1 MEETVLKEARI
12 LIVDDNVS
20 NIEVLCDLLEL
31 AGYSNLQSTTDSR
44 VVVDIVHSFHPDLIL
59 LDLMMP
65 HLDGFE
71 VMDQLKEVIPVDSFL
86 PILVLTADITIEA
99 RHRALTGG
107 AKDFLSKPFNMHEV
121 QARIKNLLETRY
133 LHLLLKDQNLILEEK
148 VRERTYE
155 LEKAYHKIEL
165 ANRELSMLDQAK
177 NGFLNLISH
186 ELRTPLNGILGFT
199 GILKD
204 VVNSPEV
211 LEYINYVDLSA
222 KRLEKFTYQALLI
235 TELRVGKFITK
246 CEKLDINNI
255 MSLSSLVLQEKL
267 QSEGI
272 SIRLHNN
279 SGNNFLY
286 GDRELIQLC
295 FDCLLDNS
303 VKYSPRDSEVSLIVT
318 SVDDSILLD
327 FVDQGSGFNQDIIE
341 DPFRP
346 FSNTAEHLDKSTGLN
361 LLLIK
366 YIMDVHN
373 GQIEINNNES
383 KGAIVRLTF
392 VDQNQVLEA

>member
-12 LIVDDNVS
+12 LIVDDKVS
-20 NIEVLCDLLEL
+20 NIEVLSDLLE
-31 AGYSNLQSTTDSR
+31 ASGYLNFQSTTDSR
-44 VVVDIVHSFHPDLIL
+44 MVVDIVQSFHPDLIL

-65 HLDGFE
+65 HFDGFE
-71 VMDQLKEVIPVDSFL
+71 VMDQLKKVIPVDSYL
-86 PILVLTADITIEA
+86 PILVLTANITIEA
-99 RHRALTGG
+99 RQRALTGG

-133 LHLLLKDQNLILEEK
+133 LHLLLKDQNLMLEEK

-155 LEKAYHKIEL
+155 LEKAYHKIEIV
-165 ANRELSMLDQAK
+165 NRELSMLDQAK

-186 ELRTPLNGILGFT
+186 ELRTPLNGILNFT

-211 LEYINYVDLSA
+211 LEYINYVDISA
-222 KRLEKFTYQALLI
+222 KRLEKFAYQALLI
-235 TELRVGKFITK
+235 TALRAGNFKIK
-246 CEKLDINNI
+246 PEKLHIKELFTNSI
-255 MSLSSLVLQEKL
+255 LFLQEKTKKK
-267 QSEGI
+267 SI
-272 SIRLHNN
+272 TIRLQNN
-279 SGNNFLY
+279 SISDFLI
-286 GDRELIQLC
+286 GDRELIQIC
-295 FDCLLDNS
+295 FDRLLDNS
-303 VKYSPRDSEVSLIVT
+303 VKYSPGDSAVT
-318 SVDDSILLD
+318 LNVNSKDNSVVCD
-327 FVDQGSGFNQDIIE
+327 FIDYGAGFNQNILE

-346 FSNTAEHLDKSTGLN
+346 FSNYKEHIDENTGLN

-366 YIMDVHN
+366 YIMDAHN

>member
-20 NIEVLCDLLEL
+20 NIDILSDLLEL

-65 HLDGFE
+65 HFDGFE
-71 VMDQLKEVIPVDSFL
+71 VMDQLKEVIPVDSYL

-99 RHRALTGG
+99 RHRALRGG
-107 AKDFLSKPFNMHEV
+107 AKDFLSKPFNMLEI

-155 LEKAYHKIEL
+155 LEKAYHKIKL

-177 NGFLNLISH
+177 DGFLNLISH

-211 LEYINYVDLSA
+211 LEYINCIDMSA
-222 KRLEKFTYQALLI
+222 KRLEKFAYQALLI
-235 TELRVGKFITK
+235 TELRVRNLNVKP
-246 CEKLDINNI
+246 EKLQIKELFTN
-255 MSLSSLVLQEKL
+255 STLLLQEKTKKKSITVRL
-267 QSEGI
+267 Q
-272 SIRLHNN
+272 NN
-279 SGNNFLY
+279 SGTDLLI
-286 GDRELIQLC
+286 GDRELIQIC
-295 FDCLLDNS
+295 FDRLLDNS
-303 VKYSPRDSEVSLIVT
+303 VKYSPDE
-318 SVDDSILLD
+318 SVVILNVYTKDNSVVCD
-327 FVDQGSGFNQDIIE
+327 FIDLGAGFNQDILE
-341 DPFRP
+341 NPFSP
-346 FSNTAEHLDKSTGLN
+346 FSNYQEHVDENTGLN

-366 YIMDVHN
+366 YIMDAHN

-383 KGAIVRLTF
+383 KGAIVSLTF
-392 VDQNQVLEA
+392 VDQNQVLKA

>member
-12 LIVDDNVS
+12 LIVDDKVS
-20 NIEVLCDLLEL
+20 NIEVLSDLLEL

-65 HLDGFE
+65 HFDGFE
-71 VMDQLKEVIPVDSFL
+71 VMDQLKEVIPVDSYL

-107 AKDFLSKPFNMHEV
+107 AKDFLSKPFNIHEV

-211 LEYINYVDLSA
+211 LEYINCVDISA
-222 KRLEKFTYQALLI
+222 KRLEKFAYQALLI
-235 TELRVGKFITK
+235 TELRVRNFNVKP
-246 CEKLDINNI
+246 EKLHIKELFTN
-255 MSLSSLVLQEKL
+255 STLFLQEKTKKKSITVRL
-267 QSEGI
+267 Q
-272 SIRLHNN
+272 NN
-279 SGNNFLY
+279 SGTDLLI
-286 GDRELIQLC
+286 GDRELIQIC
-295 FDCLLDNS
+295 FDRLLDNS
-303 VKYSPRDSEVSLIVT
+303 VKYSPGE
-318 SVDDSILLD
+318 SVVILNVYTKDNSVVCD
-327 FVDQGSGFNQDIIE
+327 FIDLGAGFNQDILE
-341 DPFRP
+341 NPFRP
-346 FSNTAEHLDKSTGLN
+346 FSNYQEHVDENTGLN

-366 YIMDVHN
+366 YIMDAHN

>member
-1 MEETVLKEARI
+1 MEETITKEARI
-12 LIVDDNVS
+12 LIVDDNDS
-20 NIEVLCDLLEL
+20 NVEVLCDLLE
-31 AGYSNLQSTTDSR
+31 ASGYSNFQSTTDSR
-44 VVVDIVHSFHPDLIL
+44 MVVDIVQSFHPDLIL

-65 HLDGFE
+65 HFDGFE
-71 VMDQLKEVIPVDSFL
+71 VMDQLKEVIPVDSYL

-107 AKDFLSKPFNMHEV
+107 AKNFLSKPFNMHEV

-199 GILKD
+199 GILKN

-211 LEYINYVDLSA
+211 LEYINYVDISA
-222 KRLEKFTYQALLI
+222 KRLEKFAYQALLI
-235 TELRVGKFITK
+235 TTLRAGNFKIQLDKLHIKELFTNSIF
-246 CEKLDINNI
+246 N
-255 MSLSSLVLQEKL
+255 LQEKTKKKSITVRL
-267 QSEGI
+267 Q
-272 SIRLHNN
+272 NN
-279 SGNNFLY
+279 SGSDFLI
-286 GDRELIQLC
+286 GDRELIQIC
-295 FDCLLDNS
+295 FDRLLDNS
-303 VKYSPRDSEVSLIVT
+303 VKYAPGE
-318 SVDDSILLD
+318 SVVILNVYTKDNSVVCD
-327 FVDQGSGFNQDIIE
+327 FIDLGAGFNQDILE
-341 DPFRP
+341 NPFSP
-346 FSNTAEHLDKSTGLN
+346 FSNYQEHVDENTGLN

-366 YIMDVHN
+366 YIMDAHN
-373 GQIEINNNES
+373 GQLEINNNES

>member
-1 MEETVLKEARI
+1 MEETITKEARI
-12 LIVDDNVS
+12 LIVDDNDS
-20 NIEVLCDLLEL
+20 NVEVLCDLLE
-31 AGYSNLQSTTDSR
+31 ASGYSNFQSTTDSR
-44 VVVDIVHSFHPDLIL
+44 MVVDIVHSFHPDLIL

-65 HLDGFE
+65 HFDGFE
-71 VMDQLKEVIPVDSFL
+71 VMDQLKEVIPVDSYL

-107 AKDFLSKPFNMHEV
+107 AKNFLSKPFNMHEV

-211 LEYINYVDLSA
+211 LECINCVDISA
-222 KRLEKFTYQALLI
+222 KRLEKFAYQALLI
-235 TELRVGKFITK
+235 TELRVRNFNVKP
-246 CEKLDINNI
+246 EKLNI
-255 MSLSSLVLQEKL
+255 KELFTNSTLFLQEKTKKKSITVWL
-267 QSEGI
+267 Q
-272 SIRLHNN
+272 NN
-279 SGNNFLY
+279 SGTNLLI
-286 GDRELIQLC
+286 GDRELIQIC
-295 FDCLLDNS
+295 FDRLLDNS
-303 VKYSPRDSEVSLIVT
+303 VKYAPGE
-318 SVDDSILLD
+318 SVVILNVYTKDNSVVCD
-327 FVDQGSGFNQDIIE
+327 FIDHGAGFNQDILE
-341 DPFRP
+341 NPFRP
-346 FSNTAEHLDKSTGLN
+346 FSNYQEHVDENTGLN

-366 YIMDVHN
+366 YIMGAHN
-373 GQIEINNNES
+373 GQLEIYNNES

>member
-1 MEETVLKEARI
+1 MEETITKEARI
-12 LIVDDNVS
+12 LIVDDNDS
-20 NIEVLCDLLEL
+20 NVEVLCDLLE
-31 AGYSNLQSTTDSR
+31 ASGYSNFQSTTDSR
-44 VVVDIVHSFHPDLIL
+44 MVVDIVHSFHPDLIL

-65 HLDGFE
+65 HFDGFE
-71 VMDQLKEVIPVDSFL
+71 VMDQLKEVIPVDSYL

-211 LEYINYVDLSA
+211 LECINCVDISA
-222 KRLEKFTYQALLI
+222 KRLEKFAYQALLI
-235 TELRVGKFITK
+235 TELRVRNFNVKP
-246 CEKLDINNI
+246 EKLNI
-255 MSLSSLVLQEKL
+255 KELFTNSTLFLQEKTKKKSITVWL
-267 QSEGI
+267 Q
-272 SIRLHNN
+272 NN
-279 SGNNFLY
+279 SGTNLLI
-286 GDRELIQLC
+286 GDRELIQIC
-295 FDCLLDNS
+295 FDRLLDNS
-303 VKYSPRDSEVSLIVT
+303 VKYAPGE
-318 SVDDSILLD
+318 SVVILNVYTKDNSVVCD
-327 FVDQGSGFNQDIIE
+327 FIDHGAGFNQDILE
-341 DPFRP
+341 NPFRP
-346 FSNTAEHLDKSTGLN
+346 FSNYQEHVDENTGLN

-366 YIMDVHN
+366 YIMGAHN
-373 GQIEINNNES
+373 GQLEIYNNES

>member
-12 LIVDDNVS
+12 LIVDDKVS
-20 NIEVLCDLLEL
+20 NIEVLCELLEL

-99 RHRALTGG
+99 RHRALNGG
-107 AKDFLSKPFNMHEV
+107 AKDFLSKPFNMLEI

-165 ANRELSMLDQAK
+165 ANKELSTLDEAK
-177 NGFLNLISH
+177 TGFLNLISH

-204 VVNSPEV
+204 LVNSPEV
-211 LEYINYVDLSA
+211 LECINFVDMSA
-222 KRLEKFTYQALLI
+222 KRLEKFSYQALLI
-235 TELRVGKFITK
+235 TKLRTGKYKIVA
-246 CEKLDINNI
+246 EKLNVIDFYNNAILPIQEIIIAKGIN
-255 MSLSSLVLQEKL
+255 MRLQ
-267 QSEGI
+267 
-272 SIRLHNN
+272 NN
-279 SGNNFLY
+279 SDSDFLI
-286 GDRELIQLC
+286 GDRELIQIC
-295 FDCLLDNS
+295 FDRLIENS
-303 VKYSPRDSEVSLIVT
+303 VKYSPREDVVT
-318 SVDDSILLD
+318 LNVNFMNNAVLCEFIDN
-327 FVDQGSGFNQDIIE
+327 GPGFAQDILAN
-341 DPFRP
+341 PFRP
-346 FSNTAEHLDKSTGLN
+346 FSNYLEHIDQNTGLN

-366 YIMDVHN
+366 YIMDIHN
-373 GQIEINNNES
+373 GKIEIFNNLN
-383 KGAIVRLTF
+383 KGATVRLTF
-392 VDQNQVLEA
+392 GNQNFVPNI